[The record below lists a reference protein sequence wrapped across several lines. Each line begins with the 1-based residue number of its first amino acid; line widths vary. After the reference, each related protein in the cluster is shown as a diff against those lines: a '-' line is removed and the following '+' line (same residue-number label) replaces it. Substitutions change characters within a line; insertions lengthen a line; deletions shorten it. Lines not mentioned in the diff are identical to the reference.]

1 MILQKHRGQH
11 FGTILSRAISL
22 STSLCCVGAVAMVA
36 SMRSALTQSY
46 PSRPIRIIVPYAA
59 GGPSDTITRI
69 VGERMRASLGQ
80 PVIID
85 NMGGAAGRIGTSQIA
100 RAAPDGYTLG

>member
-1 MILQKHRGQH
+1 MEKAMLSQKHRGQNPSS
-11 FGTILSRAISL
+11 TLPRAITL
-22 STSLCCVGAVAMVA
+22 SAALCCVAAVAVVT
-36 SMRSALTQSY
+36 SMGSALTQSY
-46 PSRPIRIIVPYAA
+46 PSRPVKIIVPYAA

-100 RAAPDGYTLG
+100 RAAP